1 MTPSALYVVR
11 LGSAC
16 GRWLLRLAVAAA
28 VIAVIGG
35 LGVGLVR
42 TQDRLDGAPALNA
55 AIQVEPVKR
64 DAVESVMRDAVD
76 TDPVLSAKVS
86 TIRGS
91 EWVGKPDCQTAGR
104 PVRSRP

>member
-16 GRWLLRLAVAAA
+16 RRWLRRLGVAAA

-55 AIQVEPVKR
+55 VIQVESVKR
-64 DAVESVMRDAVD
+64 DAVESEMRNAIDS
-76 TDPVLSAKVS
+76 DPVLSAKVS
-86 TIRGS
+86 SPRG
-91 EWVGKPDCQTAGR
+91 E
-104 PVRSRP
+104 